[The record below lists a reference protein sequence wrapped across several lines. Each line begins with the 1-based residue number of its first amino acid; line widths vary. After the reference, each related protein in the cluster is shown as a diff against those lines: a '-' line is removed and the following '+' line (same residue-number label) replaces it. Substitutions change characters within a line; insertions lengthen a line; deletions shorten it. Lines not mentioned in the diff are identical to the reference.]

1 MVESIPDHLA
11 TDEEDATGT
20 KKPRKTQSVA
30 GFLGVGGREFESPTS
45 TMSTSEHG
53 NENSLNCSVKPE
65 VCERLHQCLH
75 QIVGNNERTVASV
88 LLDVIAETLGND
100 ATGRILD
107 ALEREAEA
115 AVSSHDG
122 GTKP

>member
-1 MVESIPDHLA
+1 M
-11 TDEEDATGT
+11 
-20 KKPRKTQSVA
+20 
-30 GFLGVGGREFESPTS
+30 
-45 TMSTSEHG
+45 
-53 NENSLNCSVKPE
+53 
-65 VCERLHQCLH
+65 HQCLH
-75 QIVGNNERTVASV
+75 QIVGSNECSAASV